1 MKIRLN
7 GAAKSYVH
15 IYNSV
20 YSLRVSKL
28 EMASCFPDILLKE
41 QFKIILTMS
50 VEAVLLLSHLENGLQ
65 KKSLSQTFSPID
77 LTCSSKRRSK
87 TVIQVSSH

>member
-1 MKIRLN
+1 MIHSHEDQ
-7 GAAKSYVH
+7 AKWGCKSFVH

-41 QFKIILTMS
+41 QFKIILTIS
-50 VEAVLLLSHLENGLQ
+50 VEAVLLLSHLENGMQ
-65 KKSLSQTFSPID
+65 GSLSQTFSSID
-77 LTCSSKRRSK
+77 ITCSSKR
-87 TVIQVSSH
+87 